1 MTSPGCSVA
10 PMALGSRLT
19 AVPGHT
25 DSAAVLWHMDLVLGH
40 TDSAAVLGHTDSAA
54 VLGHTDSAAA
64 VDRHMDSAAVG
75 RHMDSAAVGRQ
86 RGAEHS
92 ICLRACHFVF
102 LGSHSVPVHEHIEP
116 PDRREGAQAMDS
128 ICLRSCLA

>member
-1 MTSPGCSVA
+1 MSPGCSVA

-40 TDSAAVLGHTDSAA
+40 TDSAAVLGHM
-54 VLGHTDSAAA
+54 DSAAA